1 MVKTPKDL
9 SAHAVYMRARGCGLL
24 SVSGRKKKCKNSFFF
39 PLLVSPASTLF
50 VMSKSR
56 GIPVTVLTGY
66 LGSGKTTLLN
76 QILSNKKGEV

>member
-1 MVKTPKDL
+1 
-9 SAHAVYMRARGCGLL
+9 
-24 SVSGRKKKCKNSFFF
+24 
-39 PLLVSPASTLF
+39 LVSPASTLF

-76 QILSNKKGEV
+76 QILSNKKGEVYCLLETLLGQCFPLFKARKFEDSSARSLAMVFSAGIAQ